1 MATAKSTNTK
11 AKPKKGEVKK
21 KKKVSVSPKVKVM
34 VHASYNNTI
43 VSIVDYDGNVVAGSS
58 GGVVGFT
65 GTRKSTAYAATKAG
79 QDAASKAVK
88 IGAQEAVVIIK
99 GIGEGRNA
107 AVKGIRA
114 AGLKITSLSD
124 HTPVP
129 HGGVKPRKMPKK

>member
-11 AKPKKGEVKK
+11 ANTKKVEVKK
-21 KKKVSVSPKVKVM
+21 KKKINVSPKVKVM

-43 VSIVDYDGNVVAGSS
+43 ISIADYTGNVVASSS

-88 IGAQEAVVIIK
+88 IGAQEAVVIVK

-124 HTPVP
+124 HTSVP

>member
-1 MATAKSTNTK
+1 MATAKATK
-11 AKPKKGEVKK
+11 IKPATKKVEVKK
-21 KKKVSVSPKVKVM
+21 KKKIASSPKVKVM
-34 VHASYNNTI
+34 IHASYNNTI
-43 VSIVDYDGNVVAGSS
+43 ISIADYTGNVVASSS

-79 QDAASKAVK
+79 QDAAAKAVK
-88 IGAQEAVVIIK
+88 VGALEAVVIVK

-124 HTPVP
+124 HTSVP
-129 HGGVKPRKMPKK
+129 HGGVKPRKKPKK